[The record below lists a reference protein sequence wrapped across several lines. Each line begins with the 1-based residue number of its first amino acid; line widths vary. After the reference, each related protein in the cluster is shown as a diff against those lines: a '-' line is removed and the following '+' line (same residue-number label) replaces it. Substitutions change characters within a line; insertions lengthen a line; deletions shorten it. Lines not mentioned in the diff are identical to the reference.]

1 MILSFIAGAFVLTS
15 LAGQAQASGSEG
27 VSQCQIVYGGGQ
39 TCKDITKFTIDK
51 KVQRTTKGGEFVD
64 NLSMNDEKFAPEQQI
79 TFKITV
85 KNTGD
90 KTIEDLD
97 VADILPQELVFVSGP
112 GNFDTNTRTLSY
124 RIESL
129 DAGKT
134 HENTFVVKSKP
145 ANELPADKG
154 IICTTNTARS
164 VAQDNSTAQDT
175 SEVCIQKSV
184 VTKPGTPQVFKGGTV
199 KETPST
205 GPEMLALIG
214 LIPAGAAGMYLR
226 RKSVK

>member
-1 MILSFIAGAFVLTS
+1 MILSLVAGAFMLSSFV
-15 LAGQAQASGSEG
+15 GNAQASGSEG
-27 VSQCQIVYGGGQ
+27 VSQCQVVYGGGQ

-51 KVQRTTKGGEFVD
+51 KVQRITKGGEFVD

-112 GNFDTNTRTLSY
+112 GNFNASTRTLSY

-145 ANELPADKG
+145 ASELPADKG
-154 IICTTNTARS
+154 IICTVNTARS

-184 VTKPGTPQVFKGGTV
+184 PQKPGTPQVFKGGTV

-214 LIPAGAAGMYLR
+214 LVPAGAAGMYLR
-226 RKSVK
+226 RKSIK